1 MSDAALPDLNGR
13 PKGGL
18 FKKLIVWLLA
28 AIVLAGVGFGAGFY
42 YANEPLS
49 PSQEVLKL
57 IEKDAVGAVSEEET
71 GPMRVPRE
79 VPQTEQFETSYYE
92 FPDALTTN
100 LKGSRR
106 FLQVGVGLST
116 QYDATVIANV
126 ERHAMALRSD
136 MLGVMSA
143 FTEKDVEAEGGRAR
157 LSADLKDV
165 INARLLDLEG
175 FGGIED
181 VFFRSFVLQ

>member
-1 MSDAALPDLNGR
+1 MSDAALPDLDGR
-13 PKGGL
+13 PKGGF
-18 FKKLIVWLLA
+18 FKKLITWLLA
-28 AIVLAGVGFGAGFY
+28 TVILAGVGFGAGFY
-42 YANEPLS
+42 YANDPLS
-49 PSQEVLKL
+49 PSQEVLRL
-57 IEKDAVGAVSEEET
+57 IEQDAADAAADEEA
-71 GPMRVPRE
+71 GPKRVPRE

-116 QYDATVIANV
+116 QYDASVIANV

-136 MLGVMSA
+136 MLAVLSA
-143 FTEKDVEAEGGRAR
+143 FTEEEVEAEGGRAR
-157 LSADLKDV
+157 LASDLKDA
-165 INARLLDLEG
+165 INARLVSLEG

>member
-1 MSDAALPDLNGR
+1 MSDATLPNLDGR
-13 PKGGL
+13 PKSGF
-18 FKKLIVWLLA
+18 FKKLIAWLLA
-28 AIVLAGVGFGAGFY
+28 SVILAGAGFGAGFY
-42 YANEPLS
+42 YANDPLS
-49 PSQEVLKL
+49 PSQEVLRL
-57 IEKDAVGAVSEEET
+57 IEQDAVDAAADDET
-71 GPMRVPRE
+71 GPKRVPRE

-100 LKGSRR
+100 LNGSRR

-116 QYDATVIANV
+116 QYDASVIANV

-136 MLGVMSA
+136 MLAVLST
-143 FTEKDVEAEGGRAR
+143 FTEEEVEAEGGRKR
-157 LSADLKDV
+157 LSSELKDA
-165 INARLLDLEG
+165 INDRLLSLEG

>member
-1 MSDAALPDLNGR
+1 MSDAALPDLDGR
-13 PKGGL
+13 PKGGF
-18 FKKLIVWLLA
+18 FKKLITWLLA
-28 AIVLAGVGFGAGFY
+28 TIVLAGAGFGAGFY
-42 YANEPLS
+42 YADAPLS
-49 PSQEVLKL
+49 PSQEVLRL
-57 IEKDAVGAVSEEET
+57 IEKNAADAAAEEET

-79 VPQTEQFETSYYE
+79 MPQTEQFETSYYE

-136 MLGVMSA
+136 MLGVMSG
-143 FTEKDVEAEGGRAR
+143 FTEEEVEAEGGRDQ
-157 LSADLKDV
+157 LSTRLKDA
-165 INARLLDLEG
+165 INARLLELEG

-181 VFFRSFVLQ
+181 VFFRTFVLQ

>member
-1 MSDAALPDLNGR
+1 MSDAALPDLDGR
-13 PKGGL
+13 PKGGF
-18 FKKLIVWLLA
+18 FKKLITWLLA
-28 AIVLAGVGFGAGFY
+28 TIVLAGAGFGAGFY
-42 YANEPLS
+42 YADAPLS
-49 PSQEVLKL
+49 PSQEVLRL
-57 IEKDAVGAVSEEET
+57 IEKNAADAAAEEET

-79 VPQTEQFETSYYE
+79 MPQTEQFETSYYE

-136 MLGVMSA
+136 MLGVMSG
-143 FTEKDVEAEGGRAR
+143 FTEEEVEAEGGRDK
-157 LSADLKDV
+157 LSTRLKDA
-165 INARLLDLEG
+165 INARLLELEG

-181 VFFRSFVLQ
+181 VFFRTFVLQ

>member
-1 MSDAALPDLNGR
+1 MSDAALPDLDGR
-13 PKGGL
+13 PKGGV
-18 FKKLIVWLLA
+18 FKKLITWLMATL
-28 AIVLAGVGFGAGFY
+28 ILAGAGFGAGFY
-42 YANEPLS
+42 YANDPLS

-57 IEKDAVGAVSEEET
+57 IEKDAADAAAEEET

-92 FPDALTTN
+92 FPDPLTTN

-136 MLGVMSA
+136 MLGVLSG
-143 FTEKDVEAEGGRAR
+143 FTEDQVEAEGGRAR
-157 LSADLKDV
+157 LSEALREA
-165 INARLLDLEG
+165 INTRLVSLEG

>member
-1 MSDAALPDLNGR
+1 MSDAALPELDGR
-13 PKGGL
+13 PKGGVL
-18 FKKLIVWLLA
+18 KKLITWLLVC
-28 AIVLAGVGFGAGFY
+28 IILSGVGFGAGFY
-42 YANEPLS
+42 YANDPLS
-49 PSQEVLKL
+49 PSQEVLRL
-57 IEKDAVGAVSEEET
+57 IEQDATEAANGEEA
-71 GPMRVPRE
+71 GPKRVPRE

-116 QYDATVIANV
+116 QYDAAVIENV

-136 MLGVMSA
+136 MLAVLSA
-143 FTEKDVEAEGGRAR
+143 FTEEDVEAEGGRAR
-157 LSADLKDV
+157 LSSELKDA
-165 INARLLDLEG
+165 INGRLISLEG